1 MVCTAERF
9 QIRSSLWL
17 VASALALACGD
28 GSSPGDVSP
37 GAGASAGPNLGSDG
51 SNAAAIPSVSGA
63 GSASPSAAASG
74 LQPGA
79 GAAGGPVAAD
89 GVASD
94 GAVGV
99 TTGGGAAGGE
109 AASAGARE
117 GLVARL
123 SKREYGYSVLDAL
136 GVSLTPE
143 ELDGANG
150 GLVDDTGDGVFR
162 HFADKQTS
170 TEQHTL
176 AYFEVAA
183 GISERIDVAA
193 LADSFAVCQLA
204 TQDCGAGWV
213 NEVGRRLFRRPLDE
227 REASLYSALFS
238 DAVEQGAEFEEAARW
253 VVHAVLQAPAFLFH
267 IEGETDGAA
276 GQDRAL
282 TSYELAARLASFLW
296 VSLPD
301 EQLLDAAANGE
312 LDTAAG
318 VEGQVARLLNDPK
331 AQRFTES
338 FITDFSRAHLAG
350 FDGVTEEQRQ
360 GLHDSIVATFQRHF
374 WQASRSVTELF
385 TTTEFVV
392 NPVVSELL
400 GLSAA
405 DAVDAEGVAD
415 VSQLP
420 ERVGILSH
428 PGMIAGMGDRGT
440 GSFVT
445 RGKYLMERLLCQNPV
460 AVPVELAQSLEQFA
474 ADTAGLNE
482 HEKAALRMQ
491 RPECWACH
499 TQFEPFAFGFS
510 RFDAAGRYIGEVDAE
525 GKPLSLAGWV
535 PVAAEADAPH
545 YENFAEYMQIL
556 ANDAQVQRCMTEH
569 FLDFATGR
577 SPDELGR
584 AHAELV
590 RAQEPATG
598 ATLPA
603 MVAAI
608 AQSPLFS
615 QIKTSAP
622 SQSSSTGSEL

>member
-17 VASALALACGD
+17 AASALALACGD
-28 GSSPGDVSP
+28 GPSAGDVSP
-37 GAGASAGPNLGSDG
+37 GAGASAAPNLGSDG
-51 SNAAAIPSVSGA
+51 SNAAASPGAPGA
-63 GSASPSAAASG
+63 GTASPSAAASG

-79 GAAGGPVAAD
+79 SVAAAAD
-89 GVASD
+89 GAASE
-94 GAVGV
+94 GPAGV
-99 TTGGGAAGGE
+99 TTGDAVTDGE
-109 AASAGARE
+109 AVAAGARE

-143 ELDGANG
+143 ELDGADG

-204 TQDCGAGWV
+204 TEDCGAGWV

-227 REASLYSALFS
+227 REATLYLALFS

-253 VVHAVLQAPAFLFH
+253 VVHALLQAPAFLFH
-267 IEGETDGAA
+267 IEGETDGVA

-282 TSYELAARLASFLW
+282 TNYELAARLASFLW

-301 EQLLDAAANGE
+301 AALLDAAANGE
-312 LDTAAG
+312 LDTLAG

-350 FDGVTEEQRQ
+350 FDGVTAEQRQ

-374 WQASRSVTELF
+374 WQAGRSVTELF

-405 DAVDAEGVAD
+405 DAADAEGVAD

-445 RGKYLMERLLCQNPV
+445 RGKYLMERLLCQNPI

-556 ANDAQVQRCMTEH
+556 ANDSQVQRCMTEH

-577 SPDELGR
+577 SPDELGL

-615 QIKTSAP
+615 HIKTSAP
-622 SQSSSTGSEL
+622 SQSSSTGGEL